1 MTDLTRT
8 QLIATLDDGWGT
20 YVARYRALSPAQQ
33 QQWLA
38 SQGYA
43 RFGDLLA
50 HVVAW
55 WVDGQQVIAHVAADP
70 AHPLR
75 DYDVLN
81 NELRLYD
88 PALAKRPQ
96 LVTLAKLDLPD
107 AQREAQAIARQ
118 AGNATLLLR
127 RQASESAFRKLA
139 PQYPLIH
146 IASHGQFASE
156 APLKSALLLSP
167 EGGSDGRL
175 SVDKLYS
182 LKLTNH

>member
-75 DYDVLN
+75 DYDVDGFNADAVAQYAALDEDAMVTAYEQARAAWMPLISGLSDAAFRN
-81 NELRLYD
+81 SKIADRLY
-88 PALAKRPQ
+88 PEIIGHLEEHALQ
-96 LVTLAKLDLPD
+96 D
-107 AQREAQAIARQ
+107 
-118 AGNATLLLR
+118 
-127 RQASESAFRKLA
+127 
-139 PQYPLIH
+139 
-146 IASHGQFASE
+146 
-156 APLKSALLLSP
+156 
-167 EGGSDGRL
+167 
-175 SVDKLYS
+175 
-182 LKLTNH
+182 